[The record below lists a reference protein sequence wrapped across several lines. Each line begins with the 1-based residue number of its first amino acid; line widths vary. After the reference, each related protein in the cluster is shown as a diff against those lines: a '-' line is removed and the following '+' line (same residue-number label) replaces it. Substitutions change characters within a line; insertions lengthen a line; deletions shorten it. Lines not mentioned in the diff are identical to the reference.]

1 MEARD
6 RSLGHQLCQPAL
18 RPGRTVHGNPD
29 GAGRLYVSAAL
40 LREIRRQVRRQAA
53 AQAAC
58 AIRLSQFEDRI
69 LAPPQRH
76 DPVPQRDDLFRRSR
90 AEAPH
95 REVLALLES
104 RRLSFCRACGEPFR
118 PHAKVS
124 HGARK
129 QWHRVPAARGKRVSL
144 FPDDRNAELRALFFE
159 TANELLQS
167 LNEAG
172 LDLEANPADEEVIR
186 RVRRAVHTLKGDSAA
201 CGFHKLSELAHELED
216 ALSPQTGQGA
226 GSRLADVVLVAAD
239 NFGAMLSAYQ
249 RNEEP
254 PSADSLRAMI
264 RALIQGPAVSGAAVP
279 AASGIAARFQW
290 TEYEQLMISEAVHR
304 GETVY
309 NVALRVDPASLMHA
323 AAFQLIRNVLHSCG
337 TVIALR
343 PEDNSAADNLEIVEA
358 ALASHQSQEHIA
370 QRCRIPSII
379 SDLRVERAVTPE
391 NAEHELLGDLLE
403 AQANVVSQA
412 AIATPGVPVDPT
424 SSIGSAAAAVVESTL
439 RVDAARIDAVMNL
452 VGELIIGKSMLN
464 RSLTEF
470 DQRHA
475 RDPVRAKLSDAL
487 AFQSRVLDE
496 LHKCVLKI
504 RMVPVEQLFRRFP
517 RMVRDVAKQCG
528 KDVALE
534 VSGQNT
540 DLDKGILDALAEPL
554 MHLVRNAVD
563 HGVEA
568 AEERITAKKP
578 ARGTVYLNAYH
589 QGTQVVIEVRDDGH
603 GIDLAQI
610 RKQAVEKGIVTAD
623 AVQRLSDSEAMNLI
637 FEPGFSTAA
646 GVTEVSGRG
655 VGMDVVRTSLDK
667 LKGTVHV
674 SSQQGKGTTIQ
685 LRVPLT
691 LASIQTLLFRVA
703 GRLFAVPLSSVVEI
717 TRITDADIHRVDQ
730 REVLRLRDQI
740 LTLVRLDSLSRI
752 HAVSA
757 PDGKKKKRNFVIVI
771 GAAEKRFG
779 LIVDS
784 MVGEVVLLNKA
795 LTTEIISSDLV
806 SGASILGDGTVVLI
820 LNVPAV
826 LSRLSRATPLGAI
839 A

>member
-1 MEARD
+1 M
-6 RSLGHQLCQPAL
+6 SGLP
-18 RPGRTVHGNPD
+18 
-29 GAGRLYVSAAL
+29 
-40 LREIRRQVRRQAA
+40 
-53 AQAAC
+53 
-58 AIRLSQFEDRI
+58 EDRN
-69 LAPPQRH
+69 
-76 DPVPQRDDLFRRSR
+76 S
-90 AEAPH
+90 
-95 REVLALLES
+95 
-104 RRLSFCRACGEPFR
+104 
-118 PHAKVS
+118 
-124 HGARK
+124 
-129 QWHRVPAARGKRVSL
+129 
-144 FPDDRNAELRALFFE
+144 ELRALFFE
-159 TANELLQS
+159 SANELLQS

-172 LDLEANPADEEVIR
+172 LDLEANPSDEEVIR

-216 ALSPQTGQGA
+216 ALSPRIGQSSGL
-226 GSRLADVVLVAAD
+226 RLADVVLVATD

-249 RNEEP
+249 RNAEP
-254 PSADSLRAMI
+254 PPADSLRAMI
-264 RALIQGPAVSGAAVP
+264 RSLIHGPAVSGPQAP
-279 AASGIAARFQW
+279 AAGSIAARFQW

-309 NVALRVDPASLMHA
+309 NVALRVDPSSLMHA
-323 AAFQLIRNVLHSCG
+323 AAFQLIRNVLHGCG

-343 PEDNSAADNLEIVEA
+343 PEDNSSAETSEIVEA

-370 QRCRIPSII
+370 RRCRIPSIV
-379 SDLRVERAVTPE
+379 SDLRIEPSAAAETP
-391 NAEHELLGDLLE
+391 EHELLSDILE
-403 AQANVVSQA
+403 AQAASVASRAGGADASAGAVKA
-412 AIATPGVPVDPT
+412 PGP
-424 SSIGSAAAAVVESTL
+424 GSAAATVAESTL

-452 VGELIIGKSMLN
+452 VGELIIGKSMLH
-464 RSLTEF
+464 RSLAEF

-517 RMVRDVAKQCG
+517 RLVRDVAKQCG

-534 VSGQNT
+534 LSGQNT

-563 HGVEA
+563 HGVED
-568 AEERITAKKP
+568 AEERIAAKKP

-589 QGTQVVIEVRDDGH
+589 QGTQVVIEVRDDGR

-610 RKQAVEKGIVTAD
+610 RKLAVEKGIVKPEEI
-623 AVQRLSDSEAMNLI
+623 QRLSESEAMNLI

-646 GVTEVSGRG
+646 EVTEVSGRG
-655 VGMDVVRTSLDK
+655 VGMDVVRTVIDN

-674 SSQQGKGTTIQ
+674 SSVKGRGTTIQ
-685 LRVPLT
+685 LRMPLT

-717 TRITDADIHRVDQ
+717 TRITDAEIHRVDA
-730 REVLRLRDQI
+730 REVLRLREQI
-740 LTLVRLDSLSRI
+740 LTLVRLNSLSQI
-752 HAVSA
+752 HAVPVQDA
-757 PDGKKKKRNFVIVI
+757 QRKKRSFVIVI
-771 GAAEKRFG
+771 GAVEKRFG
-779 LIVDS
+779 LVVDS
-784 MVGEVVLLNKA
+784 LVGEEELVIKA
-795 LTTEIISSDLV
+795 LPAEIISSDLV

>member
-1 MEARD
+1 M
-6 RSLGHQLCQPAL
+6 SGFP
-18 RPGRTVHGNPD
+18 
-29 GAGRLYVSAAL
+29 
-40 LREIRRQVRRQAA
+40 
-53 AQAAC
+53 
-58 AIRLSQFEDRI
+58 EDRN
-69 LAPPQRH
+69 
-76 DPVPQRDDLFRRSR
+76 S
-90 AEAPH
+90 
-95 REVLALLES
+95 
-104 RRLSFCRACGEPFR
+104 
-118 PHAKVS
+118 
-124 HGARK
+124 
-129 QWHRVPAARGKRVSL
+129 
-144 FPDDRNAELRALFFE
+144 ELRALFFE
-159 TANELLQS
+159 SANELLQS

-172 LDLEANPADEEVIR
+172 LDLEANPSDEKVIR

-216 ALSPQTGQGA
+216 VLSPQIGQSA

-249 RNEEP
+249 RNAES
-254 PSADSLRAMI
+254 PSTDSLRAMI
-264 RALIQGPAVSGAAVP
+264 HSLIHDPVASASSVP
-279 AASGIAARFQW
+279 AATETAARFRW

-343 PEDNSAADNLEIVEA
+343 PEDNSAAESLEIVEA
-358 ALASHQSQEHIA
+358 ALASNQPQEHIA
-370 QRCRIPSII
+370 QRCRIPSIV
-379 SDLRVERAVTPE
+379 SDLRVERAATPE
-391 NAEHELLGDLLE
+391 SAEHALLGDLLE
-403 AQANVVSQA
+403 AQAANLTSKA
-412 AIATPGVPVDPT
+412 AEIGAPATAQK
-424 SSIGSAAAAVVESTL
+424 AAAAGSVAATVAESTL

-452 VGELIIGKSMLN
+452 VGELIIGKSMLH
-464 RSLTEF
+464 RSLAEF

-517 RMVRDVAKQCG
+517 RLVRDVAKQCG
-528 KDVALE
+528 KDVALDL
-534 VSGQNT
+534 SGQNT

-554 MHLVRNAVD
+554 MHLVRNSVD
-563 HGVEA
+563 HGIEH
-568 AEERITAKKP
+568 AEERIAANKP

-589 QGTQVVIEVRDDGH
+589 QGTQVVIEVRDDGR
-603 GIDLAQI
+603 GIDLVQI
-610 RKQAVEKGIVTAD
+610 RKQVVEKGIVKTEEI
-623 AVQRLSDSEAMNLI
+623 QRLSDSEVMSLI

-646 GVTEVSGRG
+646 EVTEVSGRG
-655 VGMDVVRTSLDK
+655 VGMDVVRTVLNN
-667 LKGTVHV
+667 LKGSVHV
-674 SSQQGKGTTIQ
+674 SSVKGRGTTIQ
-685 LRVPLT
+685 LRMPLT

-730 REVLRLRDQI
+730 HEVLRLREQI
-740 LTLVRLDSLSRI
+740 LTLVRLNSLSQI

-779 LIVDS
+779 LVVDS
-784 MVGEVVLLNKA
+784 LVGEEELVIKA
-795 LTTEIISSDLV
+795 LPSEIISSDLV

>member
-1 MEARD
+1 
-6 RSLGHQLCQPAL
+6 
-18 RPGRTVHGNPD
+18 
-29 GAGRLYVSAAL
+29 
-40 LREIRRQVRRQAA
+40 
-53 AQAAC
+53 
-58 AIRLSQFEDRI
+58 
-69 LAPPQRH
+69 
-76 DPVPQRDDLFRRSR
+76 
-90 AEAPH
+90 
-95 REVLALLES
+95 
-104 RRLSFCRACGEPFR
+104 
-118 PHAKVS
+118 
-124 HGARK
+124 
-129 QWHRVPAARGKRVSL
+129 VSL
-144 FPDDRNAELRALFFE
+144 FPEDRNAELRALFFE
-159 TANELLQS
+159 SASELLQS

-201 CGFHKLSELAHELED
+201 CGFQKLSELAHELED
-216 ALSPQTGQGA
+216 VLSPQTGQTV

-249 RNEEP
+249 RNVEP

-264 RALIQGPAVSGAAVP
+264 RALIQGPVVSGPTVT
-279 AASGIAARFQW
+279 AASGIDARFQW

-343 PEDNSAADNLEIVEA
+343 PEDSSAADNLEIVEA
-358 ALASHQSQEHIA
+358 ALASNQPQEHIA
-370 QRCRIPSII
+370 QRCHIPSVV
-379 SDLRVERAVTPE
+379 SDLRIERSATPDT
-391 NAEHELLGDLLE
+391 AEHELLGDLLE
-403 AQANVVSQA
+403 AQASVASQA
-412 AIATPGVPVDPT
+412 AGAGAQVETAKTPGSV
-424 SSIGSAAAAVVESTL
+424 AATVAESTL

-452 VGELIIGKSMLN
+452 VGELIIGKSMLH

-568 AEERITAKKP
+568 AEERIAANKP

-603 GIDLAQI
+603 GINLAQI
-610 RKQAVEKGIVTAD
+610 RKQAVEKGIVKAD
-623 AVQRLSDSEAMNLI
+623 EIQRLSDSEAMNLI

-646 GVTEVSGRG
+646 EVTEVSGRG

-674 SSQQGKGTTIQ
+674 SSQLGKGTTIQ

-740 LTLVRLDSLSRI
+740 LTLVRLNSLSQI
-752 HAVSA
+752 HAV
-757 PDGKKKKRNFVIVI
+757 PPPEGKKKKRSFVIVI

-784 MVGEVVLLNKA
+784 MVGEEELVIKA
-795 LTTEIISSDLV
+795 LPTEIISSNLV

>member
-1 MEARD
+1 
-6 RSLGHQLCQPAL
+6 
-18 RPGRTVHGNPD
+18 
-29 GAGRLYVSAAL
+29 VSGL
-40 LREIRRQVRRQAA
+40 P
-53 AQAAC
+53 
-58 AIRLSQFEDRI
+58 EDRN
-69 LAPPQRH
+69 
-76 DPVPQRDDLFRRSR
+76 S
-90 AEAPH
+90 
-95 REVLALLES
+95 
-104 RRLSFCRACGEPFR
+104 
-118 PHAKVS
+118 
-124 HGARK
+124 
-129 QWHRVPAARGKRVSL
+129 
-144 FPDDRNAELRALFFE
+144 ELRALFFE
-159 TANELLQS
+159 SAGELLQS

-216 ALSPQTGQGA
+216 ALSPQMGQSA
-226 GSRLADVVLVAAD
+226 GSRLADLVLVAAD

-249 RNEEP
+249 RHVEP
-254 PSADSLRAMI
+254 PAADSLRAMI
-264 RALIQGPAVSGAAVP
+264 RGLIDGPETSPAMAP
-279 AASGIAARFQW
+279 AADGVAARFQW

-337 TVIALR
+337 TLIALR
-343 PEDNSAADNLEIVEA
+343 PEDSFATETLEIVET
-358 ALASHQSQEHIA
+358 ALASRQTQEHIA
-370 QRCRIPSII
+370 QRCRIPSVV
-379 SDLRVERAVTPE
+379 SDVRIERAATPE
-391 NAEHELLGDLLE
+391 TAEHELLGDLLE
-403 AQANVVSQA
+403 KQA
-412 AIATPGVPVDPT
+412 ANLASNSAEMGA
-424 SSIGSAAAAVVESTL
+424 SAAAQKSPAVSSAAATVAESTL

-464 RSLTEF
+464 RSLAEF

-517 RMVRDVAKQCG
+517 RLVRDVAKQCG

-534 VSGQNT
+534 LSGQNT

-554 MHLVRNAVD
+554 SHLVRNAVD
-563 HGVEA
+563 HGVED
-568 AEERITAKKP
+568 AEERIAAGKP

-589 QGTQVVIEVRDDGH
+589 QGTQVVIEVRDDGC
-603 GIDLAQI
+603 GIDLAEI
-610 RKQAVEKGIVTAD
+610 RKLAVEKGIVKAGEI
-623 AVQRLSDSEAMNLI
+623 QRLSDSEVLNLI

-646 GVTEVSGRG
+646 EVTEVSGRG
-655 VGMDVVRTSLDK
+655 VGMDVVRTVLDN

-674 SSQQGKGTTIQ
+674 SSVKGRGTTMQ

-691 LASIQTLLFRVA
+691 LASIQTLLFRVS

-730 REVLRLRDQI
+730 REVLRLREQI
-740 LTLVRLDSLSRI
+740 LTLVRLDSLSQI
-752 HAVSA
+752 HALA
-757 PDGKKKKRNFVIVI
+757 AQDTQKKKRNFVIVI

-779 LIVDS
+779 LVVDS
-784 MVGEVVLLNKA
+784 LVGEEELVIKA
-795 LTTEIISSDLV
+795 LPEEIISSDLV